1 MTLTQ
6 LNTLKRWHL
15 QHGARPVELTVCDLV
30 IGAWLC
36 GWMLMPS
43 LLLVHAWQLLPL
55 SLCMVLT
62 PDSYH
67 AVRARLHRRGIL
79 RCDWLP
85 AVQTTRQR

>member
-1 MTLTQ
+1 MTLSQ
-6 LNTLKRWHL
+6 LHLLKRWHL
-15 QHGARPVELTVCDLV
+15 HHGARPVELTVCDLV

-43 LLLVHAWQLLPL
+43 LLLLGAWAWLPA
-55 SLCMVLT
+55 SLGMVFL

-67 AVRARLHRRGIL
+67 ALRARLHRRGVL

-85 AVQTTRQR
+85 AVQRHR